1 MFNDVEF
8 KSVTFNE
15 IAGDESTSHL
25 VVLDI
30 EERETDGKK
39 DRKQKKDRQESWKE
53 RKHRETIRNTERR
66 GIQQNYK

>member
-1 MFNDVEF
+1 VFNDVEF

-39 DRKQKKDRQESWKE
+39 DRKQKKDRQKSW
-53 RKHRETIRNTERR
+53 
-66 GIQQNYK
+66 